1 MPNLPSELSTLMDP
15 AGWGF
20 DVLDARWLVM
30 AIGVVLV
37 LFGSRFYKLLLV
49 TPGFVAGVL
58 AALDYVSIQ
67 DQFTRAG
74 VAIVAGIVGAGVL
87 LYVERVALAVIGAA
101 VFGGLAYAVVPLVM
115 GPRVDWTVMA
125 AIAVLGAI
133 GFPFVYRWSLP
144 VVTPLVGSIAIAW
157 ALEQP
162 HNAWLIVGLGFMGA
176 VLQLT
181 LTGKKSD

>member
-1 MPNLPSELSTLMDP
+1 
-15 AGWGF
+15 
-20 DVLDARWLVM
+20 
-30 AIGVVLV
+30 
-37 LFGSRFYKLLLV
+37 
-49 TPGFVAGVL
+49 
-58 AALDYVSIQ
+58 
-67 DQFTRAG
+67 
-74 VAIVAGIVGAGVL
+74 
-87 LYVERVALAVIGAA
+87 
-101 VFGGLAYAVVPLVM
+101 M